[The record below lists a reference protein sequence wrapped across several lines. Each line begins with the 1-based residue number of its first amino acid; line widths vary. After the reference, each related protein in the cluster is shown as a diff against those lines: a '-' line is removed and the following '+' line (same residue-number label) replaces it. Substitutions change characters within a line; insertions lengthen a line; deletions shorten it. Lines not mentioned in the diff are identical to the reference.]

1 MSKVYHNAFYAM
13 GTRMN
18 VVLPHSDEE
27 LCERIYKMIK
37 HEVERIEIKLSY
49 FLPHSLVSEINNRA
63 YEADLKVD
71 SEMWQILKIC
81 LDYNRLTFGAFDITM
96 RKLVAFYKLNS
107 DLDETELTSCMENIK
122 LNDDLQSI
130 RFLDDSTKID
140 FGGFGK
146 GYALEKVQ
154 KLITDSPIESAFVSF
169 GESSIITKGNHP
181 SGKTWQVGINNYN
194 NSGSAG
200 YTFELVND
208 SISTS
213 SNYFLDDS
221 GQLTFK
227 ANVINP
233 ITGKLKKE
241 IETVSVKCKSPIE
254 AEIFSTAFMNLRDD
268 QIRTIKEKYIDI
280 EVVRINFDNAELSL
294 THL

>member
-37 HEVERIEIKLSY
+37 HEVERIETKLSY

-63 YEADLKVD
+63 YEADVKVD

-96 RKLVAFYKLNS
+96 RKLVDFYKLNS
-107 DLDETELTSCMENIK
+107 DLDETDLTSCMKNIQ
-122 LNDDLQSI
+122 LNDELQSI

-140 FGGFGK
+140 LGGFGK

-154 KLITDSPIESAFVSF
+154 KLIHDSPLENAFISF
-169 GESSIITKGNHP
+169 GESSILTKGKHP
-181 SGKTWQVGINNYN
+181 SGKAWQVGVNNYN
-194 NSGSAG
+194 NSGGTA
-200 YTFELVND
+200 YTFELVDD

-241 IETVSVKCKSPIE
+241 IETVTVKSKSPIE
-254 AEIFSTAFMNLRDD
+254 AEIFSTAFMNLSKE
-268 QIRTIKEKYIDI
+268 QICAIKEKYIDVG
-280 EVVRINFDNAELSL
+280 VVRINFDNEELSL

>member
-63 YEADLKVD
+63 YEADVKVD

-96 RKLVAFYKLNS
+96 RKLVDFYKLNS
-107 DLDETELTSCMENIK
+107 DLDETDLTSCMENIQ

-154 KLITDSPIESAFVSF
+154 KLITDSPLESAFVSF

-254 AEIFSTAFMNLRDD
+254 AEIFSTAFMNLSDD

>member
-96 RKLVAFYKLNS
+96 RKLVDFYKLNS

-154 KLITDSPIESAFVSF
+154 KLITDSPLESAFVSF

-254 AEIFSTAFMNLRDD
+254 AEIFSTAFMNLSDD

>member
-1 MSKVYHNAFYAM
+1 MSKVFHNAFYAM

-27 LCERIYKMIK
+27 LCERLYRMIK
-37 HEVERIEIKLSY
+37 HEVERIEIKLSC
-49 FLPHSLVSEINNRA
+49 FLPHSLVSEINNKA
-63 YEADLKVD
+63 YAVDVKVD
-71 SEMWQILKIC
+71 PEMWQILKLC
-81 LDYNRLTFGAFDITM
+81 VHFNKLTFGAFDITM
-96 RKLVAFYKLNS
+96 RRLVDFYKLNPDS
-107 DLDETELTSCMENIK
+107 DETDLTSCMKNIQ
-122 LNDDLQSI
+122 LNDELQSI
-130 RFLDDSTKID
+130 HFLDDSTKID

-154 KLITDSPIESAFVSF
+154 KLINDSPLKSAFISF

-181 SGKTWQVGINNYN
+181 SGKAWQVGVNNYN
-194 NSGSAG
+194 NSGVAA
-200 YTFELVND
+200 YTFDLADD

-241 IETVSVKCKSPIE
+241 IETVTVKSKSPIE
-254 AEIFSTAFMNLRDD
+254 AEIFSTAFLNMSND
-268 QIRTIKEKYIDI
+268 QISTIKEEYIDI
-280 EVVRINFDNAELSL
+280 EIVRINFDNAEPSL